1 MTIFNRALLI
11 TLALL
16 ISHSV
21 SAQNFRYFLRKANKE
36 YELKAFN
43 LAVDS
48 YQQALAKRRPT
59 MPRPLEKWL
68 TVFGISTG
76 WKKRQLNTPRH

>member
-48 YQQALAKRRPT
+48 YQQALAKDPT
-59 MPRPLEKWL
+59 MPKPLEKWQ
-68 TVFGISTG
+68 TVFVISTG

>member
-48 YQQALAKRRPT
+48 YQQALAKRPNNAEALGKMADCLAASQQDGRS
-59 MPRPLEKWL
+59 
-68 TVFGISTG
+68 G
-76 WKKRQLNTPRH
+76 N